1 MPLDPEI
8 EIVLGLV
15 EKAGYPEF
23 CDLTP
28 VKARELFE
36 QTAPVLDAGWED
48 VRRVEDRE
56 IATPDG
62 DVALRIYKPSDD
74 QGPLPV
80 VLFYH
85 GGGFVIG
92 SIESYDKICRVL
104 ANRIGAIVVSVDYR
118 LAPEHPFPAAV
129 EDAIGALEWVVGNAD
144 QFGGDA
150 GRIAVVGDSAGGNL
164 AAVVAQAGRDKGINL
179 VCQALIYPAVGGTPE
194 TASHQEFADG
204 YLLTK
209 RNIDWF
215 YGHYLP
221 DDTDPRDPRFAPLL
235 AADLKNLAPSLI
247 IVAGYDPLRDEG
259 IEYARKLMAAGN
271 EVTLSNYAGMVHG
284 FFSLSGA
291 VGDGRRAIGQVANT
305 LQQVFQR

>member
-23 CDLTP
+23 CELTP
-28 VKARELFE
+28 EQARALFE
-36 QTAPVLDAGWED
+36 QTAPILDADWED
-48 VRRVEDRE
+48 VHRVEDRT

-74 QGPLPV
+74 QGALPV
-80 VLFYH
+80 VLFYY

-104 ANRIGAIVVSVDYR
+104 ANRSGSVVVSVDYR

-129 EDAIGALEWVVGNAD
+129 EDAVAALDWVVENAD
-144 QFGGDA
+144 QFGGDV
-150 GRIAVVGDSAGGNL
+150 GRIAVAGDSAGGNL
-164 AAVVAQAGRDKGINL
+164 AAVAAQAGRDKGINL
-179 VCQALIYPAVGGTPE
+179 VCQALIYPAVGGAPE

-221 DDTDPRDPRFAPLL
+221 DGDDPRDPRFAPLL

-271 EVTLSNYAGMVHG
+271 EVTLSNYAGMIHG

-305 LQQVFQR
+305 LQHVFQR